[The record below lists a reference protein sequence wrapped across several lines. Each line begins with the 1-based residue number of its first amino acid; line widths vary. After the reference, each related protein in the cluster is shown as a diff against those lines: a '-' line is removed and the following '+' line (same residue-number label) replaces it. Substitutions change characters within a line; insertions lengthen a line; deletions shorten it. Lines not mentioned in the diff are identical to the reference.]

1 MEPYMNHINP
11 PHQSLSVRLRAL
23 WRTLS
28 DLDRAYAYPALAAL
42 MTFFIEWL
50 SRRSLSDTC
59 LFLVSRPLAFLT
71 NFALILLTLLPVLL
85 LRKRVAWLAVVSS
98 LWMVLGGIQCAV
110 LLNRV
115 TPLTAA
121 DLAVALSVLSIIS
134 AYLEIW
140 QIVLIFLGLAG
151 LITGLVWLFIKTR
164 RRERQVRYFV
174 TILIPT
180 LLAGVLTVAAGFGS
194 GQLSD
199 RFPNLANA
207 YNDYGFPYCF
217 TLSLIDTGVDRPPD
231 YGEELVTD
239 ILEDLDGSGDTSAVT
254 PDGRA
259 PNVIMVQLESFFDV
273 RYLEGVTFSE
283 DPTPTFTALKEQYP
297 SGLLNVP
304 VFGAGT
310 VNTEFEVLT
319 GMNVADFGAGEYPF
333 RSVLLEKTCE
343 TVAYD
348 LRASGYATHAIHNHE
363 GSFYLRNQ
371 VYPNLGFETFT
382 SIEYFENPTFN
393 ENDWAHDSLL
403 TDEILGL
410 LQATA
415 EPDFVFAVSVQA
427 HGKYPDEYIPQATD
441 VTVTGGIEDPATLAR
456 YNYFVNQLREV
467 DRFIAKLYAAVMGME
482 EDTVLLLY
490 GDHLP
495 NIAAD
500 EGISLSVGSQQTEY
514 IFLSNYDTPAPP
526 TGGERSTYEL
536 FPMVMEAIGNSEGI
550 MTRFH
555 RAYRD
560 SPEFLSLLAALEYD
574 VLYGERMFYGDTEYP
589 PVSMTM
595 GTRPVTITDC
605 YAEGDYIYVK
615 GTNFTAYCRITAD
628 GQEEETEFLDATTL
642 RMPCDD
648 TERMLSRTE
657 AVTIRIIS
665 SKNDLLSETDAF
677 PLHP

>member
-1 MEPYMNHINP
+1 MNHTNP
-11 PHQSLSVRLRAL
+11 SPKSLCERMRDL
-23 WRTLS
+23 WRTLT

-42 MTFFIEWL
+42 MTFAIEWL

-71 NFALILLTLLPVLL
+71 NFALILITLLPVLL
-85 LRKRVAWLAVVSS
+85 LRKRVAWLAVAVS

-134 AYLEIW
+134 AYLQTW
-140 QIVLIFLGLAG
+140 QIILIFVGLAG
-151 LITGLVWLFIKTR
+151 LITGLVCLFIKTR
-164 RRERQVRYFV
+164 RRERRVRYFF
-174 TILIPT
+174 TALIPT

-217 TLSLIDTGVDRPPD
+217 TMSLVDTGVDRPPD

-239 ILEDLDGSGDTSAVT
+239 ILEDLGGSGDAPAVI
-254 PDGRA
+254 PDEKA
-259 PNVIMVQLESFFDV
+259 PNVIFVQLESFFDV
-273 RYLEGVTFSE
+273 DYLEGVTFSE

-371 VYPNLGFETFT
+371 VYPNLGFDSFT

-393 ENDWAHDSLL
+393 ENGWAHDSLL
-403 TDEILGL
+403 TNEILCL
-410 LQATA
+410 LQATE

-427 HGKYPDEYIPQATD
+427 HGKYPDVYTSKATD

-467 DRFIAKLYAAVMGME
+467 DRFLAELYGAIMAME

-500 EGISLSVGSQQTEY
+500 EGITLSVGSQQTEY
-514 IFLSNYDTPAPP
+514 ILLSNYALPAPP
-526 TGGERSTYEL
+526 TGGERSAYEL

-560 SPEFLSLLAALEYD
+560 KPEFLSLLAALEYD
-574 VLYGERMFYGDTEYP
+574 VLYGERMFYGSTAYP
-589 PVSMTM
+589 PVSMSM
-595 GTRPVTITDC
+595 GIRPVMVTDC
-605 YAEGDYIYVK
+605 YAEGEYIYIK
-615 GTNFTAYCRITAD
+615 GTGFTAYCHITLD
-628 GQEEETEFLDATTL
+628 GQEQETEFLDASTL
-642 RMPCDD
+642 RISCDD
-648 TERMLSRTE
+648 PERRLSRTE
-657 AVTIRIIS
+657 AVTVRVIS
-665 SKNDLLSETDAF
+665 GKNELLSESSRF
-677 PLHP
+677 WIHE